1 MSTRLPV
8 TIPVEPWYKDHSF
21 DGKIVFA
28 AVETMMLL
36 AASAAREQPHLDV
49 RTMEDAKF
57 PKFLEIPPQS
67 RSIKALIECEQCSDG
82 RLRTALLS
90 QVQLGTMR
98 RIKEHGELFFST
110 KATYPPIPDIDQLM
124 RKSVA
129 KEIAAQHIYRH
140 LVPFGPWYHSLQG
153 TLYLA
158 KQGAWG
164 KVKAPALPLNNPIQ
178 QLLGSPFPL
187 DGAMHAACVFARQF
201 VDQVL
206 FPTGFRQRI
215 ITRPTQP
222 GAEYLVTIVPVSVT
236 DDEQIFDLGIIDNDG
251 EVFEAVFGLRM
262 QGYNQTTQTPGS
274 MG

>member
-1 MSTRLPV
+1 MSNRLPV

-28 AVETMMLL
+28 AVETMILL
-36 AASAAREQPHLDV
+36 AANAAKERPHLDV
-49 RTMEDAKF
+49 RNMEDARF

-67 RSIKALIECEQCSDG
+67 RSIKALVEYEHCSDG

-110 KATYPPIPDIDQLM
+110 KATPWPPIPDIDQLM
-124 RKSVA
+124 KKSVV
-129 KEIAAQHIYRH
+129 KEITAQHVYRD

-153 TLYLA
+153 TLFLG
-158 KQGAWG
+158 KQGGWG
-164 KVKAPALPLNNPIQ
+164 KVKAPSLPFNNPIQ
-178 QLLGSPFPL
+178 QVLGSPFPL
-187 DGAMHAACVFARQF
+187 DGAMHAACVLGRQS

-222 GAEYLVTIVPVSVT
+222 GAEYLVTILPVSVT
-236 DDEQIFDLGIIDNDG
+236 DDEQIFDLGIINNDG
-251 EVFEAVFGLRM
+251 EVFEAVTGLRM
-262 QGYNQTTQTPGS
+262 QGYKYRG
-274 MG
+274 

>member
-36 AASAAREQPHLDV
+36 ADNAAKEQPDLDV
-49 RTMEDAKF
+49 RTMEDAQF
-57 PKFLEIPPQS
+57 HKFLEIPPQS
-67 RSIKALIECEQCSDG
+67 RSIDALVECEHCSDG

-98 RIKEHGELFFST
+98 RIKEHGELFFPAET
-110 KATYPPIPDIDQLM
+110 TCPPVPDIDQLK
-124 RKSVA
+124 RTSVVT
-129 KEIAAQHIYRH
+129 EITAHNIYRH

-153 TLYLA
+153 TLFLG
-158 KQGAWG
+158 KQAGWG
-164 KVKAPALPLNNPIQ
+164 KVKAPALPFNTPIQ

-187 DGAMHAACVFARQF
+187 DGAMHAACVFGRQF

-206 FPTGFRQRI
+206 FPTGFRQRTI
-215 ITRPTQP
+215 ARPTQP
-222 GAEYLVTIVPVSVT
+222 GAEYLVTIVPVSVA

-251 EVFEAVFGLRM
+251 EVFEAVSGLRM
-262 QGYNQTTQTPGS
+262 QGYKYRG
-274 MG
+274 

>member
-1 MSTRLPV
+1 MTRKRLPV

-28 AVETMMLL
+28 AVETMLLL
-36 AASAAREQPHLDV
+36 AANAANEQPHLDV
-49 RTMEDAKF
+49 TRMEDGSFA
-57 PKFLEIPPQS
+57 KFLEMPPQS
-67 RSIKALIECEQCSDG
+67 RSIEALVEYEHYSDG

-110 KATYPPIPDIDQLM
+110 KATPCPPVPDIDQLM
-124 RKSVA
+124 KMTVV
-129 KEIAAQHIYRH
+129 KEITAQHVYRD

-178 QLLGSPFPL
+178 QTLGSPFPL
-187 DGAMHAACVFARQF
+187 DGAMHAACVLGRQL

-215 ITRPTQP
+215 IARPTQP
-222 GAEYLVTIVPVSVT
+222 GAEYLVTIFPVSVT

-251 EVFEAVFGLRM
+251 EVFEAVTGLRM
-262 QGYNQTTQTPGS
+262 QGSKFRG
-274 MG
+274 